1 MGEAAGVSDGL
12 AVEVQTAVAAV
23 VVTAAEV
30 CAVAAFGVLVS
41 SSAAGVGA
49 DVTTGPSSV
58 VACMTSGWLIPFIE
72 AEHTKQLYDQ
82 KENSATQKRG
92 RGEKTTFPLFVNAY
106 A

>member
-12 AVEVQTAVAAV
+12 AVEVQAAVADVA
-23 VVTAAEV
+23 VTAAEV

-72 AEHTKQLYDQ
+72 AEHTKNDCL
-82 KENSATQKRG
+82 AKRNILRAREG
-92 RGEKTTFPLFVNAY
+92 SD
-106 A
+106 